1 MITGI
6 HHFAVI
12 VSSESSVAWYEK
24 LGFKE
29 FLRKE
34 RKNDTVVLM
43 YGHGIQIE
51 MFVDPSHEARSNPE
65 PLGPRHL
72 ALRVDNIEKTVEE
85 LDLEIRPVMND
96 WTGIRF
102 NIVNKGIRNGRGF
115 WSRKTT
121 LRQK

>member
-6 HHFAVI
+6 HHLAVI

-34 RKNDTVVLM
+34 RNYDTVVLM

-51 MFVDPSHEARSNPE
+51 LFVDPSHGARSKPE
-65 PLGPRHL
+65 PLGLRHL
-72 ALRVDNIEKTVEE
+72 ALRVDNIEKTAEE
-85 LDLEIRPVMND
+85 LDLDIGPVMDD

-102 NIVNKGIRNGRGF
+102 AFAADPDGNVVE
-115 WSRKTT
+115 
-121 LRQK
+121 LHE